1 MQGKFWTISNT
12 LSLSRIFL
20 MAPVIYFFLTPIVH
34 NREYAVLFILLAV
47 ITDALDGYFARLLR
61 QESEIGK
68 IIDPLADKIGVGT
81 VVVLLLFFGDISF
94 WFAVI
99 VILRDVLIFIGGL
112 ILKVRK
118 GIILPSNLPGKFAV
132 AFVAFTLVFAMM
144 RYHFFSLLMQFSLFV
159 SVVLLLFSFAL
170 YIKRFYTVMKSS
182 PDINSS
188 SQKADS
194 Q

>member
-1 MQGKFWTISNT
+1 
-12 LSLSRIFL
+12 